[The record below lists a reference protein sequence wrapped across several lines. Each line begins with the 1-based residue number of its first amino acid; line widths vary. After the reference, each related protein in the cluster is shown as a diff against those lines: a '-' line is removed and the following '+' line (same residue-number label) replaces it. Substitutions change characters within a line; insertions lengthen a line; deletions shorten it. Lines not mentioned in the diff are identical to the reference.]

1 MKKIKAETL
10 SDMQNY
16 KLLSGSIIPRPI
28 AFVTTQNLK
37 GDINAAP
44 FSFVNVVNH
53 TPPMIAIAVQRTKG
67 NRKDTSINI
76 EQSGE
81 FVVHITDEAIVN
93 DVNET
98 AAPLEYG
105 VNELKRTS
113 LSMIDSDLIKVPAIK
128 EAKVRFECKLHQ
140 IVQLG
145 NKDNGSDLIIGE
157 IVVYHIDEEVYFED
171 SKIDANQ
178 LNPVARLAGND
189 YSLLGQTFTVNR
201 PTS

>member
-1 MKKIKAETL
+1 
-10 SDMQNY
+10 MQ
-16 KLLSGSIIPRPI
+16 LL
-28 AFVTTQNLK
+28 FN
-37 GDINAAP
+37 
-44 FSFVNVVNH
+44 
-53 TPPMIAIAVQRTKG
+53 VQREIE
-67 NRKDTSINI
+67 KDTSINI

-201 PTS
+201 PTIKNKNTYVNLILRVSLMKSISI